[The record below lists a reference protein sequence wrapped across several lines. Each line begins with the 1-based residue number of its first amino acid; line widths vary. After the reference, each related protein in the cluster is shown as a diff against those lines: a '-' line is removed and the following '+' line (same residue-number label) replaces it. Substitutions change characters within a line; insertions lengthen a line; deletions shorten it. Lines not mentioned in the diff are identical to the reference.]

1 MREQIRLWFYSIS
14 FMSMTLV
21 GRLPYRAVLT
31 YEKASDEHGVP
42 MHKSSGNMIE
52 AQEGLDRMGA
62 DVMRWLFFASP
73 PQQNI
78 NFGYG
83 PADEVKRRLLTL
95 WNSVGFL
102 VTYANIAGWS
112 PEWGA
117 EPSSQQPLDRWL
129 VARTGQLAR
138 EAEAAY
144 ERFWT
149 PALTSVFEAYVD
161 DLSNWYIRRSRRRF
175 WNGEADALQTLWWS
189 VVQALRVISP
199 AMPFLTEHL
208 WQTLVPGGPDSV
220 HLSGWPEIADPDEAL
235 LDEIAAV
242 RRVVELGRQARSQ
255 SGIKLRQPLRRL
267 VVQGGDDV
275 SGHAGEIAEELSVKD
290 VEFGEVDAS
299 ELRVKPNLPV
309 LGPKLGKELGA
320 IRAALESGDF
330 EELDGG
336 RFRVNG
342 HELAPEEVLV
352 ERRGKEGWAVAGEDG
367 LTVALDLN
375 LDEELELEGRVRDL
389 IHDVNRLR
397 REQGL
402 ELTDRIVLT
411 LPGDEEELLRHED
424 WIKEETLATAV
435 EAGEELGVE
444 KA

>member
-1 MREQIRLWFYSIS
+1 
-14 FMSMTLV
+14 MSMTLV

-31 YEKASDEHGVP
+31 YEKASDEHGIP
-42 MHKSSGNMIE
+42 MHKSAGNMIE

-62 DVMRWLFFASP
+62 DVMRWLFFAAP

-102 VTYANIAGWS
+102 VTYANIAGWK

-144 ERFWT
+144 ESFRT
-149 PALTSVFEAYVD
+149 PPLTSVFESFVD

-175 WNGEADALQTLWWS
+175 WNSDVEALQTLWWS
-189 VVQALRVISP
+189 VAQALRVISP

-208 WQTLVPGGPDSV
+208 WQTLVLDGPDSV
-220 HLSGWPEIADPDEAL
+220 HLSGWPETGEPDQAL

-267 VVQGGDDV
+267 VVQGADDV
-275 SGHAGEIAEELSVKD
+275 SGHATEIAEELSVKG

-320 IRAALESGDF
+320 VRAALEAGEY
-330 EELDGG
+330 EELEGG

-342 HELAPEEVLV
+342 HELAAEEVLV

-367 LTVALDLN
+367 LTVALDLA
-375 LDEELELEGRVRDL
+375 LDAELELEGRVRDL

-402 ELTDRIVLT
+402 DVTDRIVLT
-411 LPGDEEELLRHED
+411 LPREQEELLRHED
-424 WIKEETLATAV
+424 WIKEETLAV
-435 EAGEELGVE
+435 KIELGNGLKLE
-444 KA
+444 KAS